1 MYSHLLSPI
10 HVIEQR
16 NTDVYNLIFNVHVH
30 VWTLFFEYR
39 EEAGDTQLPIVP
51 PNTRAPSPDRA
62 LSYSEA
68 VPPER
73 DRLPYAEP
81 IPPEHAALAEPW
93 IKVNGWF
100 I

>member
-1 MYSHLLSPI
+1 MNIVLL
-10 HVIEQR
+10 
-16 NTDVYNLIFNVHVH
+16 
-30 VWTLFFEYR
+30 YR

-100 I
+100 IYISLNTDTVYISMIKVNGWFI